1 MLKSLNSKQKEA
13 VLHDQGPLLI
23 LAGAGS
29 GKTRALTHRLAY
41 LVKERKIS
49 PINILCLTFTN
60 KAANEM
66 KERVVKLLKNH
77 TQIPWMGTFHSIC
90 AKILRREI
98 EHLGQGFTS
107 NFSIYDEDDAL
118 SLIKKIIKEKGFDIK
133 KFAPQTIRTIIS
145 SAKNELISAGQ
156 FKNMAH
162 RSNLEKIS
170 AKVYLTYEKE
180 LESANALD
188 FDNLINKTIELFKI
202 LTILTS
208 YQHLFKYILVDEYQD
223 TNHAQYILLKRL
235 AQKHKNICVVG
246 DDWQSIYR
254 FRGADFRNILEFR
267 KDYETARII
276 KLEENYRS
284 TANII
289 NAAQSVIENNTLR
302 SEKKLFTSNQ
312 KGEKVKILS
321 LLNHE
326 EESEFVVG
334 EIKKLKDLLKYNYN
348 HSVVLYRT
356 NAQSR
361 ALEEILIRY
370 NIPYRII
377 GGVRFYERR
386 EIKDVLSYLKFLNN
400 PADVNSLRR
409 IINTPPRGIS
419 ITTLRLLSN
428 KILLSL
434 AGKNSQELDEIKYL
448 TPRVRNSFAAFS
460 SLMQKLKEKTQE
472 FNVAKFIPILLKE
485 TGYKDY
491 ILDGTEEGESR
502 FENIKELI
510 SVASNHTNLSPAES
524 LSAFLE
530 ETSLIAD
537 IDNYD
542 QNAPA
547 LTLMT
552 LHNAKGL
559 EFDNVFIIGMEEG
572 IFPHSRSLFDLE
584 EIEEERRLCYVG
596 MTRARERLYLLRAQ
610 ERLLWGVLQSN
621 PESRFLDEIKSDFTE
636 NISRDEHLSATNI
649 SPDLGEESQV
659 KDVSFDV
666 GDKIVHPNFGE
677 GEVIVVNDD
686 EVEIRFLNAGKKRL
700 SIQYAPL
707 KKLET

>member
-1 MLKSLNSKQKEA
+1 MLNSLNSKQKEA

-41 LVKERKIS
+41 LVKERRIS

-98 EHLGQGFTS
+98 EHLGQGFIS

-118 SLIKKIIKEKGFDIK
+118 PLIKKIIKEKGFDIK
-133 KFAPQTIRTIIS
+133 KFAPQTIRAIIS

-156 FKNMAH
+156 FKDMAH

-170 AKVYLTYEKE
+170 AKVYFTYEKE

-202 LTILTS
+202 PTVLQK
-208 YQHLFKYILVDEYQD
+208 YQHLFGYILVDEYQD

-267 KDYETARII
+267 KDYETAKII

-312 KGEKVKILS
+312 KGEKVKISSLS
-321 LLNHE
+321 NQE
-326 EESEFVVG
+326 EESEFIVKEVN
-334 EIKKLKDLLKYNYN
+334 KLKELFNFDYN

-434 AGKNSQELDEIKYL
+434 AGKNSQDLDKVKYL
-448 TPRVRNSFAAFS
+448 TQRIRNSFAAFS
-460 SLMQKLKEKTQE
+460 SLMQKLKEKTQD
-472 FNVAKFIPILLKE
+472 FNIAKFIPILLKE

-547 LTLMT
+547 LALMT

-596 MTRARERLYLLRAQ
+596 MTRSRERLYLLRAQ
-610 ERLLWGVLQSN
+610 ERLLWGALQSN
-621 PESRFLDEIKSDFTE
+621 PASRFLDEIKSDFTE
-636 NISRDEHLSATNI
+636 NISGDKYSSVANI
-649 SPDLGEESQV
+649 SPDLGEESQI
-659 KDVSFDV
+659 KEMSFDV

-677 GEVIVVNDD
+677 GEVAVVNDD